1 MLVGFLEKNY
11 RLKMERLDN
20 VMQDFIGT
28 WHLVDWKY
36 FVDDVEVT
44 FWENP
49 SGILLYTK
57 EAKMSAILMQS
68 NRKPFK
74 SEFLSKGSDEEKI
87 EAIDS
92 YISYAGDFSIDGNR
106 VYHHVHFSLFPNWM
120 ETDLIRNFEFSNQ
133 KQQLT
138 LSTLPQVAPNGK
150 SIKNILIWKKV

>member
-92 YISYAGDFSIDGNR
+92 YISYAGDFSIDGQSSVSSR
-106 VYHHVHFSLFPNWM
+106 SF
-120 ETDLIRNFEFSNQ
+120 
-133 KQQLT
+133 
-138 LSTLPQVAPNGK
+138 
-150 SIKNILIWKKV
+150 